1 MLTKKFNI
9 KEHFIIFHITYIFY
23 SKSLDLSGFVWIGI
37 LFLLIAIYPSSAIN
51 KSFSVRLVSLFKINP
66 NFSVK
71 YINSILRISLNIT
84 DIDKHFLYYLVKMLD
99 VIE

>member
-1 MLTKKFNI
+1 MLEELFQSNAKKKGIFKVDQTN
-9 KEHFIIFHITYIFY
+9 KEITVYFTSEV
-23 SKSLDLSGFVWIGI
+23 SKRQDGSNL
-37 LFLLIAIYPSSAIN
+37 
-51 KSFSVRLVSLFKINP
+51 LVSLFKINP

-84 DIDKHFLYYLVKMLD
+84 GIDKHFVYYLVKMLD